1 MESKQKKSNGFVTAG
16 LVVSLLLLA
25 AALVFFIL
33 KGGTVAVACLIAAS
47 VLCVLFLIL
56 FLVGR
61 RKPAEKKAESKPE
74 PKPEP
79 AVEPA
84 IETAEEETPAE
95 EAEETA
101 EEAEETADEAETE
114 AEEDADAV
122 SNGEGVGLKESLA
135 IASHAH
141 RTEKMSKAYIAD
153 YLRSVYPDNVEL
165 NERVN
170 ATTTGLPLADT
181 HYVKDKKGKKI
192 CFVYVYET
200 EGAMML
206 LLKTKDPLGKE
217 MKKEHQSVRRSAFP
231 KAKDAWYS
239 VIVDDSLT
247 NAQVEDMID
256 RTIALYSGEPI
267 PEKASAEGIGLKE
280 SLEIASHA
288 HRIEELSKAAIAAYL
303 RKVYPDNVEL
313 NERVNATTTG
323 LPLADTHYVT
333 GKDGKKLCF
342 VYVYETEGAMMLLLK
357 TKDPLGK
364 EFQKEHHSV
373 RRSAFPKAKDA
384 WYSVVVDDSLSNGQL
399 EDMID
404 RTIAL
409 YTGEAVP
416 KKTKHIVA
424 PIHTVSHVT
433 VAEAQAMVTDE
444 QAEDAIEE
452 AVTEHTGKKGI
463 INVDTLS
470 NAFDEGDT
478 VTVAK
483 LREMKLIPPS
493 VGQVKLLARGTLN
506 KVLHIELQ
514 DFSLEAVKMVIATGG
529 TVKHV

>member
-1 MESKQKKSNGFVTAG
+1 MESKQKKSNGFVKAG
-16 LVVSLLLLA
+16 LFISILLLA

-33 KGGTVAVACLIAAS
+33 KGGTVAVACLVAAS

-61 RKPAEKKAESKPE
+61 RKPAEKKAEPKPE

-84 IETAEEETPAE
+84 VETAEEETPAE

-101 EEAEETADEAETE
+101 EEAEAEETADEAEPE
-114 AEEDADAV
+114 AEAGASE
-122 SNGEGVGLKESLA
+122 EGVGLRESLA

-141 RTEKMSKAYIAD
+141 RTEKVSKAYIAD

-170 ATTTGLPLADT
+170 ATSTGLPLADT
-181 HYVKDKKGKKI
+181 HYVKGKDGKKL

-217 MKKEHQSVRRSAFP
+217 MKKEHESVRRSAFP

-239 VIVDDSLT
+239 MVVDDSLS
-247 NAQVEDMID
+247 NAQVEDMLD

-267 PEKASAEGIGLKE
+267 PEKAPAEGIGLRE
-280 SLEIASHA
+280 SLDLAAHT
-288 HRIEELSKAAIAAYL
+288 HRIEELSKSAIAAYL
-303 RKVYPDNVEL
+303 KKVYPDKVEL

-333 GKDGKKLCF
+333 DKDGKKLCF

-384 WYSVVVDDSLSNGQL
+384 WYSVVVDDSLSNEQL

-409 YTGEAVP
+409 YTGEPTP

-424 PIHTVSHVT
+424 PIHTVAHVT

-483 LREMKLIPPS
+483 LKEKKLIQPS

>member
-1 MESKQKKSNGFVTAG
+1 MESNRKKTSGFVKAG
-16 LVVSLLLLA
+16 LSVSILLLA
-25 AALVFFIL
+25 AALVFYIL
-33 KGGTVAVACLIAAS
+33 QRGTVGLACLIAAG
-47 VLCVLFLIL
+47 VLCVVFLIL

-61 RKPAEKKAESKPE
+61 KKSAEKKAEPE

-79 AVEPA
+79 EP
-84 IETAEEETPAE
+84 EPAEEEVPVEEAEEAPAE
-95 EAEETA
+95 EAEEPA
-101 EEAEETADEAETE
+101 EEPADEPEAETGASE
-114 AEEDADAV
+114 
-122 SNGEGVGLKESLA
+122 EGVGLRESLA

-141 RTEKMSKAYIAD
+141 RTEKVSKSYIAD

-170 ATTTGLPLADT
+170 ETTTGLPLADT

-217 MKKEHQSVRRSAFP
+217 MKKEHESVRRSAFP

-239 VIVDDSLT
+239 VVVDDSLT
-247 NAQVEDMID
+247 NAQVEDMLD

-267 PEKASAEGIGLKE
+267 PEKAPAEGIGLKE
-280 SLEIASHA
+280 SLDIAAHA
-288 HRIEELSKAAIAAYL
+288 HRIEELSKQAIATYL
-303 RKVYPDNVEL
+303 RKVYPDKVEL
-313 NERVNATTTG
+313 NERDHFTKTG

-333 GKDGKKLCF
+333 DKDGKKLCF

-357 TKDPLGK
+357 TKDPLGS
-364 EFQKEHHSV
+364 EFKREHGSIV

-409 YTGEAVP
+409 YTGEPVP

-424 PIHTVSHVT
+424 PIHTVAHVT
-433 VAEAQAMVTDE
+433 VAEAQSMVTDE

-483 LREMKLIPPS
+483 LKEKKLIQPS

>member
-1 MESKQKKSNGFVTAG
+1 MESKQKKTSGFVKAG
-16 LVVSLLLLA
+16 LSVSILLLA

-33 KGGTVAVACLIAAS
+33 QRGTVSLACLIAAS
-47 VLCVLFLIL
+47 VLCVVFLIL
-56 FLVGR
+56 FLIGR
-61 RKPAEKKAESKPE
+61 KKPAEKKAEPKAE

-79 AVEPA
+79 EAEPA
-84 IETAEEETPAE
+84 KEETPVE
-95 EAEETA
+95 EAE
-101 EEAEETADEAETE
+101 EETADEAGSEPEEGAETGASE
-114 AEEDADAV
+114 
-122 SNGEGVGLKESLA
+122 EGVGLKESLA

-141 RTEKMSKAYIAD
+141 RTEKVSKAYIAN

-170 ATTTGLPLADT
+170 ETTTGLPLADT
-181 HYVKDKKGKKI
+181 HYVKDKKGKKT

-217 MKKEHQSVRRSAFP
+217 MKKEHESVRRSAFP

-247 NAQVEDMID
+247 NAQVEDMLD
-256 RTIALYSGEPI
+256 RTIALYSGEPV
-267 PEKASAEGIGLKE
+267 PEKAPAEGIGLKE
-280 SLEIASHA
+280 SLDIAAHA
-288 HRIEELSKAAIAAYL
+288 HRIEELSKQAIATYL
-303 RKVYPDNVEL
+303 RKVYPDKVEL
-313 NERVNATTTG
+313 NERDHFTKTG

-333 GKDGKKLCF
+333 DKDGKSVCF

-357 TKDPLGK
+357 TKDPLGN
-364 EFQKEHHSV
+364 EFKREHGSVV

-409 YTGEAVP
+409 YTGEPVP

-424 PIHTVSHVT
+424 PIHTVAHVT
-433 VAEAQAMVTDE
+433 VAEAKAMVTDE

-470 NAFDEGDT
+470 NTFDEGDT
-478 VTVAK
+478 VTVQK
-483 LREMKLIPPS
+483 LKEKKLIQPS
-493 VGQVKLLARGTLN
+493 IGQVKLLARGTLN
-506 KVLHIELQ
+506 KVLHVELQ

>member
-61 RKPAEKKAESKPE
+61 RKPAEKKAE

-79 AVEPA
+79 AVEP
-84 IETAEEETPAE
+84 AEEETPAE

-153 YLRSVYPDNVEL
+153 YLRS
-165 NERVN
+165 
-170 ATTTGLPLADT
+170 
-181 HYVKDKKGKKI
+181 
-192 CFVYVYET
+192 
-200 EGAMML
+200 
-206 LLKTKDPLGKE
+206 
-217 MKKEHQSVRRSAFP
+217 
-231 KAKDAWYS
+231 
-239 VIVDDSLT
+239 
-247 NAQVEDMID
+247 
-256 RTIALYSGEPI
+256 
-267 PEKASAEGIGLKE
+267 
-280 SLEIASHA
+280 
-288 HRIEELSKAAIAAYL
+288 
-303 RKVYPDNVEL
+303 VYPDNVEL

-409 YTGEAVP
+409 YTGEAVQ

>member
-56 FLVGR
+56 FLVGH
-61 RKPAEKKAESKPE
+61 RKPAEKKAE

-79 AVEPA
+79 AVETA
-84 IETAEEETPAE
+84 EETAEEETPAE
-95 EAEETA
+95 EAEETAEGSAA

-153 YLRSVYPDNVEL
+153 YLRS
-165 NERVN
+165 
-170 ATTTGLPLADT
+170 
-181 HYVKDKKGKKI
+181 
-192 CFVYVYET
+192 
-200 EGAMML
+200 
-206 LLKTKDPLGKE
+206 
-217 MKKEHQSVRRSAFP
+217 
-231 KAKDAWYS
+231 
-239 VIVDDSLT
+239 
-247 NAQVEDMID
+247 
-256 RTIALYSGEPI
+256 
-267 PEKASAEGIGLKE
+267 
-280 SLEIASHA
+280 
-288 HRIEELSKAAIAAYL
+288 
-303 RKVYPDNVEL
+303 VYPDNVEL

-409 YTGEAVP
+409 YTGEEVQ

-463 INVDTLS
+463 VNVDTLS